1 MSFSV
6 QTKNELARIVSEKRC
21 CQLAEFVA
29 LIRMDGVVQISSYE
43 KMAITVQTEN
53 AAVARKIF
61 KLAKLLFNI
70 QTEIMVYKKSRLKQ
84 NNVYAIRIPPQP
96 QVAEVLQ
103 ILGLIDEDNCLNPNF
118 RNHYPKE
125 LLQKQCCKKAYLRGA
140 FLGGGSVNNPEGTYH
155 LEIITTYQAHA
166 VVIERL
172 LHKFTLPAKTSQRKN
187 WFVVYLK
194 ESEQIINCLNLMGAH
209 QALLE
214 FENIRIVKGMRNQVN
229 RLVNCE
235 TANLNKTVQAAV
247 RQAECIRKIAA
258 TIGLNRLPDG
268 LREIAELRLEY
279 PDTTLQELG
288 TFLHPPLGKSGVN
301 HRMRRL
307 EMIAEKIQPR

>member
-1 MSFSV
+1 MSFSA

-29 LIRMDGVVQISSYE
+29 LIRMDGLVQISSYE
-43 KMAITVQTEN
+43 KLAISVLTEN

-61 KLAKLLFNI
+61 KLAKSLFNI
-70 QTEIMVYKKSRLKQ
+70 QTEIMVFKKSRLKQ
-84 NNVYAIRIPPQP
+84 NNVYSIRIPPQP
-96 QVAEVLQ
+96 QVAEVLH
-103 ILGLIDEDNCLNPNF
+103 ILGLIDDDKQWNPAF
-118 RNHYPKE
+118 RDHFPKE
-125 LLQKQCCKKAYLRGA
+125 LVKKHCCKRAYLRGV

-155 LEIITTYQAHA
+155 LEIITTHQAHA
-166 VVIERL
+166 AVIEKL
-172 LHKFTLPAKTSQRKN
+172 LHSFGLPAKTSRRKN

-194 ESEQIINCLNLMGAH
+194 ESEQIINCLNIMGAH

-235 TANLNKTVQAAV
+235 TANLNKTVQASI
-247 RQAECIRKIAA
+247 RQVACIRKIAA
-258 TIGLNRLPDG
+258 TIGLNHLPDG
-268 LREIAELRLEY
+268 LREVAELRLEF
-279 PDTTLQELG
+279 PDITLQELG
-288 TFLHPPLGKSGVN
+288 EAVSPPLGKSGVN

-307 EMIAEKIQPR
+307 ELIAEKIYQT